1 MQRFAV
7 YDGKKVQMVRAV
19 DKAIFVSD
27 SGLTENFDFQAFTI
41 PQNKTLE
48 VWHVLTCFSLV

>member
-41 PQNKTLE
+41 PENKTLE
-48 VWHVLTCFSLV
+48 VWHVLALA